1 MIQFLLTMARPQL
14 LFASNA
20 VPTPSAEPLRVIV
33 AGQNPLRRAALV
45 MRLAAFGDL
54 SVAEGEDGAEAP
66 TMRADVILADGVA
79 IERARTPVVQLVA
92 DGGAANEAV
101 IRGARAVLL
110 QNTSLRRI
118 HTTLWAVAEGLFIVD
133 DEIAEHVVPA
143 VRGRV
148 DLIEPLTARERD
160 VAQLLARGLTNKEIA
175 QRLSITDHTVKFHL
189 NGILRKLGVS
199 SRTEAVVRAARLGL
213 VTL

>member
-1 MIQFLLTMARPQL
+1 MARPQL

-33 AGQNPLRRAALV
+33 AGENPLRRAALA
-45 MRLAAFGDL
+45 MRLASFGDL
-54 SVAEGEDGAEAP
+54 AVSEADEVNEAGR
-66 TMRADVILADGVA
+66 MRGDVILADSVD
-79 IERARTPVVQLVA
+79 IERSPTPVVRLVHDA
-92 DGGAANEAV
+92 NAANAALSH
-101 IRGARAVLL
+101 GARAVLL
-110 QNTSLRRI
+110 QSASLRRI
-118 HTTLWAVAEGLFIVD
+118 HTALRAVADGLFIVD
-133 DEIAEHVVPA
+133 DEVAEQVVPN

-148 DLIEPLTARERD
+148 ELIERLTARELE
-160 VAQLLARGLTNKEIA
+160 VVQLLSRGLTNKEIA
-175 QRLSITDHTVKFHL
+175 TRLAITGHTVKFHL

>member
-1 MIQFLLTMARPQL
+1 MARPQL

-20 VPTPSAEPLRVIV
+20 IPTPSTEPLRVIV
-33 AGQNPLRRAALV
+33 AGANPLRRAALV

-54 SVAEGEDGAEAP
+54 SVVEASE
-66 TMRADVILADGVA
+66 TKEATGLRGDVILSDAAEIGSSG
-79 IERARTPVVQLVA
+79 TPVVQLVV
-92 DGGAANEAV
+92 DGTAAAEAV
-101 IRGARAVLL
+101 SRGAQAVLL
-110 QNTSLRRI
+110 HNASLRRI
-118 HTTLWAVAEGLFIVD
+118 HTTLRAVSEGLFVVD
-133 DEIAEHVVPA
+133 DEVAASVVPH

-148 DLIEPLTARERD
+148 ELIEPFTARESE

-175 QRLSITDHTVKFHL
+175 QRLAITDHTVKFHL

-199 SRTEAVVRAARLGL
+199 SRTEAVVQAARLGL

>member
-1 MIQFLLTMARPQL
+1 MARPQL

-33 AGQNPLRRAALV
+33 AAENPLRRAALV
-45 MRLAAFGDL
+45 MRLAAFRDL
-54 SVAEGEDGAEAP
+54 AVSEAEQVTEAP
-66 TMRADVILADGVA
+66 RMRGDVILADSIE
-79 IERARTPVVQLVA
+79 IERSTTPVVQLVHDA
-92 DGGAANEAV
+92 SAATVAV
-101 IRGARAVLL
+101 SHGARAVLL
-110 QNTSLRRI
+110 HSASLRRI
-118 HTTLWAVAEGLFIVD
+118 HTALRAVAEGLFIVD
-133 DEIAEHVVPA
+133 DEVAEHVVPN

-148 DLIEPLTARERD
+148 ELIEPLTPRE
-160 VAQLLARGLTNKEIA
+160 VEVVQLLAVGLSNKEIA
-175 QRLSITDHTVKFHL
+175 TRLAITDHTVKFHL

>member
-1 MIQFLLTMARPQL
+1 MARPQL

-20 VPTPSAEPLRVIV
+20 VPTPSSEPLRVV
-33 AGQNPLRRAALV
+33 VTGANPLRRAALV

-54 SVAEGEDGAEAP
+54 NVVEASEASEAL
-66 TMRADVILADGVA
+66 TLRGDVILADATEVTVSG
-79 IERARTPVVQLVA
+79 TPVVQLVV
-92 DGGAANEAV
+92 DGTAAAQAV
-101 IRGARAVLL
+101 SRGAQAVLL
-110 QNTSLRRI
+110 HNASLRRI
-118 HTTLWAVAEGLFIVD
+118 HMTLRAVSEGLFIVD
-133 DEIAEHVVPA
+133 DEVAPSVVPH

-148 DLIEPLTARERD
+148 ELIEPLTARETE
-160 VAQLLARGLTNKEIA
+160 VAQFLARGLTNKEIA
-175 QRLSITDHTVKFHL
+175 QRLAITDHTVKFHL